1 VVVPVAPAVEQAV
14 VRQAGARAAVPG
26 LAVAVLVVEQAAP
39 AVEQAVVRQAGAR
52 AAPQVAVLAAR
63 QVVPVEEQA
72 PAPELAAAPVV
83 ALVVRPAAEV
93 QAALLEL
100 RAVVRVAAPRLA
112 RAAAERRVRRPGA
125 VPVLPRLALP
135 AETARAPVA
144 GEPRVAVLPVARP
157 AVAAAMRGLQNW
169 LRAMRFCAAWRR
181 RVHRPRWRSA
191 RTRASPP
198 PSPTGSVNLAVSSSR
213 MSGSTASR

>member
-1 VVVPVAPAVEQAV
+1 MPPVVAEAAVRVAPAAPAVQQAAARAAQRAGQRVAVPVAPAV

-26 LAVAVLVVEQAAP
+26 LAVAVLVVERA
-39 AVEQAVVRQAGAR
+39 QAVVRQAGAR
-52 AAPQVAVLAAR
+52 AAPQVA
-63 QVVPVEEQA
+63 
-72 PAPELAAAPVV
+72 
-83 ALVVRPAAEV
+83 LVGQPAAE
-93 QAALLEL
+93 LLEL
-100 RAVVRVAAPRLA
+100 RAAVPAVVRVAAPPRLA